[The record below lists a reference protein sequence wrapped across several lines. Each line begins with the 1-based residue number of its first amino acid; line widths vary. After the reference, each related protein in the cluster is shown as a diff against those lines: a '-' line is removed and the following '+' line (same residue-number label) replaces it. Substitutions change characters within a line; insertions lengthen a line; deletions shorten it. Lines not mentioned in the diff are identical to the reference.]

1 MARIM
6 LYVSCLFAV
15 ALAKTLDLDG
25 DVAKL
30 SESNVQ
36 FSIDLYKKLI
46 ADPST
51 ENIMF
56 SPVSVAA
63 AMAMTHLGAKGDT
76 ANQIDEVFRFNKLEG
91 KFHSAF
97 GELHGLLLDKTAENV
112 TIKSSNRVFANDQ
125 LKVLEDYKNAL
136 TVYGAQVDSL
146 DFAKNPEKSVESIN
160 NWISEKT
167 DGKIPSMLAKDS
179 VDGNTALVIA
189 NALYFRGN
197 WHSKF
202 SEQQTEQ
209 RAFYVSHYTVV
220 KTPFMFQRGKFR
232 YGYVEELTL
241 QIVELP
247 YAGKEYSMYVLLPEN
262 FDLKKVEANLNPE
275 NLTRWISEIGYRTV
289 DITLPKFKLEES
301 LNLHE
306 VLPKLGVTDVF
317 DQSKADL
324 SGLAKKPNL
333 NVDQIL
339 HKAVLE
345 VNEEGSVAAAA
356 TTVRIVA
363 RSLDIRP
370 EFVANHPFLWAI
382 RHEGTGLVLFMGRL
396 QRPEGPLMNHDEF

>member
-1 MARIM
+1 MEM
-6 LYVSCLFAV
+6 LLNCLNRM
-15 ALAKTLDLDG
+15 
-25 DVAKL
+25 
-30 SESNVQ
+30 SNSA
-36 FSIDLYKKLI
+36 SISTKKLI

-345 VNEEGSVAAAA
+345 VDEAGGQVLAERSDADRSKERSVVYA
-356 TTVRIVA
+356 
-363 RSLDIRP
+363 D
-370 EFVANHPFLWAI
+370 HPFIVVVRRRSSSVFHL
-382 RHEGTGLVLFMGRL
+382 MGAYK
-396 QRPEGPLMNHDEF
+396 RPAGRIQSHDEL